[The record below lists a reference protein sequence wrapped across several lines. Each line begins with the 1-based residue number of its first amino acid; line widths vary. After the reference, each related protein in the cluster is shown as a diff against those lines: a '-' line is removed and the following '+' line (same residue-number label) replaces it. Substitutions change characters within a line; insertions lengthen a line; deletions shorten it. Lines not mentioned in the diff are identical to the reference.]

1 MGTLRRPWRLAP
13 ADMALVRQ
21 QRARPCVV
29 LSALRGEH
37 VEELSHSTFNIE
49 RRAQLER
56 HSRACASRFRFRG
69 LLGGGVPRGDA
80 LSCTCS
86 PDGCERMGCA
96 VVA

>member
-1 MGTLRRPWRLAP
+1 MGTLRRPWRPAP
-13 ADMALVRQ
+13 ADMALVQ

-37 VEELSHSTFNIE
+37 VEELSQHIE